1 MPSSAQRANN
11 ARNSNRLRKAWKI
24 ARALSAYGVAQHPD
38 LALAG
43 DDFRLRLLR
52 VSGVN
57 PRALSDHTWRLSVAI
72 ARRISVNCE
81 ED

>member
-1 MPSSAQRANN
+1 MPSSAQSANY
-11 ARNSNRLRKAWKI
+11 ARNSNRLRKAWKV

-38 LALAG
+38 LIYAG

-57 PRALSDHTWRLSVAI
+57 PRALSDHTWRMAVSI
-72 ARRISVNCE
+72 ARRIKA
-81 ED
+81 

>member
-1 MPSSAQRANN
+1 MTSPAQRANN

-24 ARALSAYGVAQHPD
+24 ARVLSAYGVAQHPN
-38 LALAG
+38 LLLAG

-57 PRALSDHTWRLSVAI
+57 PRALSDHTWKMAVSI
-72 ARRISVNCE
+72 ARRIAK
-81 ED
+81 